1 MLGKKIGDIEHCAA
15 VRGVGWHLRGYVA
28 AAYLR
33 GLWGKNTGMFGGI
46 ILARKNSAKN
56 KRIFFSRAFKER
68 GHCSKTIHCRA

>member
-15 VRGVGWHLRGYVA
+15 DRGVGWHLRGYVAA

-46 ILARKNSAKN
+46 ILPRKIQRKINN
-56 KRIFFSRAFKER
+56 FFT
-68 GHCSKTIHCRA
+68 CV

>member
-15 VRGVGWHLRGYVA
+15 DRGVGWHLRGYVAA

-46 ILARKNSAKN
+46 ILPRKNSAKN
-56 KRIFFSRAFKER
+56 KRFFFHVRLKKSGALQ
-68 GHCSKTIHCRA
+68 